1 MCLKSI
7 NMTNERGESILET
20 SIFGL
25 ILLQVLLIALNA
37 IFACAEIAIISMNDN
52 KLAKMAADG
61 DKRAVRLVNLTEQ
74 PAKFLATIQVAITLS
89 GFLGSAFAAENF
101 SDLLVDWVLGMGVV
115 IPRGTLDAIAV
126 VIITLVLSYFTLVFG
141 ELVPKRV
148 AMNKAESIA
157 LGLSGLICGIAKLF
171 KPIVWFLTVS
181 TNAVLRLMGID
192 PNQEDEEVG
201 EEEIKMMVDAGTEK
215 GAIDHEEKE
224 FIENVFEFDNLTAGE
239 IATHRTEVNILLLED
254 SDEEWKEVIHGCRH
268 TLYPVC
274 GESADDVV
282 GILNAKDYFRL
293 EDKSR
298 ENVMKNA
305 VKPAYFVPD
314 NVKAD
319 VLFRNMKHNRF
330 NMAIVLD
337 EYGGMS
343 GIVTITDLVEQ
354 LVGDLDGG
362 VAEDETECIRKI
374 GPDTWKVGGR
384 TLLEDVSEALG
395 VKLFSEEFETFNGLI
410 FGALSAV
417 PEDGSSLEI
426 ETQGLLIK
434 TSDIS
439 DHLVKT
445 AVVRVLPKVEESEEE

>member
-1 MCLKSI
+1 
-7 NMTNERGESILET
+7 MTNERGESILET

-101 SDLLVDWVLGMGVV
+101 SDLLVDWVIGMGVV

-192 PNQEDEEVG
+192 PNQEDEEV
-201 EEEIKMMVDAGTEK
+201 
-215 GAIDHEEKE
+215 
-224 FIENVFEFDNLTAGE
+224 
-239 IATHRTEVNILLLED
+239 
-254 SDEEWKEVIHGCRH
+254 
-268 TLYPVC
+268 
-274 GESADDVV
+274 
-282 GILNAKDYFRL
+282 
-293 EDKSR
+293 
-298 ENVMKNA
+298 
-305 VKPAYFVPD
+305 
-314 NVKAD
+314 
-319 VLFRNMKHNRF
+319 
-330 NMAIVLD
+330 
-337 EYGGMS
+337 
-343 GIVTITDLVEQ
+343 
-354 LVGDLDGG
+354 
-362 VAEDETECIRKI
+362 
-374 GPDTWKVGGR
+374 
-384 TLLEDVSEALG
+384 
-395 VKLFSEEFETFNGLI
+395 
-410 FGALSAV
+410 
-417 PEDGSSLEI
+417 
-426 ETQGLLIK
+426 
-434 TSDIS
+434 
-439 DHLVKT
+439 
-445 AVVRVLPKVEESEEE
+445 